1 MKELV
6 FNISESFYSS
16 LGEKQKGILSEKV
29 QLLLDSLAN
38 EHVIAR
44 GTCNCNDCQ
53 PCSCDATTPCACNST
68 SFCRC
73 DNTTSCGCDKCIPTP
88 CGCDKTN

>member
-6 FNISESFYSS
+6 FNISEGFYSS
-16 LGEKQKGILSEKV
+16 LGEEQKGILSEKV

-44 GTCNCNDCQ
+44 GDCGCDYCYSCRCDTACNCN
-53 PCSCDATTPCACNST
+53 AGPCACN
-68 SFCRC
+68 R
-73 DNTTSCGCDKCIPTP
+73 IQP
-88 CGCDKTN
+88 CGCDNPPCPGDNG